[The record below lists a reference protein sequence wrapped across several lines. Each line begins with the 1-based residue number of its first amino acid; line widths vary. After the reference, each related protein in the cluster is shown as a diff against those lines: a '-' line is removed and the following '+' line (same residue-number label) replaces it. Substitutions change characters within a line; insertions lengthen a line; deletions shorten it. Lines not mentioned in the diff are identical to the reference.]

1 MSIEFDNEQG
11 KDAKILVIG
20 VGGGGNNAID
30 RMIESGMTGVD
41 FIAMNTD
48 KHVLLKSK
56 LKRRFSWVRSLPGV
70 LAQVPILK

>member
-30 RMIESGMTGVD
+30 R
-41 FIAMNTD
+41 
-48 KHVLLKSK
+48 
-56 LKRRFSWVRSLPGV
+56 
-70 LAQVPILK
+70 